1 MEFALGNFLTLTSK
15 AGIQNRWQNFFINES
30 IDGYTFVPFGFS
42 GITINRQGDNVDAT
56 LVFPNNEL
64 SRRWSIEAL
73 RDGWLAQVQVML
85 LNPEDRSQREQLHTY
100 TGVIAGGGWDETA
113 LNLRLNT
120 VLDAVGAEIPKR
132 RLRQRLVGQLPMT
145 SNVRLR

>member
-1 MEFALGNFLTLTSK
+1 MEFALGNYLTLTSP
-15 AGIQNRWQNFFINES
+15 AGATYNWQNFFINETVN
-30 IDGYTFVPFGFS
+30 GYSFVPFGFS

-56 LVFPNNEL
+56 LAFPNNEL

-73 RDGWLAQVQVML
+73 REGWLADVKVML
-85 LNPEDRSQREQLHTY
+85 LNPADRSQQEQLHSY
-100 TGVIAGGGWDETA
+100 TGQIAGGGWSETT
-113 LNLRLNT
+113 LTLKLNT
-120 VLDAVGAEIPKR
+120 VLDAVGAEVPKR